1 MISVRQFDDF
11 FYVTAGKPDF
21 ERKLMVWVS
30 HTHVFHLIPHMWC
43 YPCTY
48 CRCQARS
55 PPRLLCLCE
64 RGNSGKLDFE
74 KKLRLWV
81 RHVCFMLSHI
91 CDATLVLVAGV
102 KPGHP
107 HDFCASVSVA
117 AAGNSIL
124 RRNWGLGWP
133 GAEADAT
140 ATIGGAGGMAL
151 HVQRRQDPA
160 EEATLT
166 MPEMLSSFGSEFWM
180 KNQLF
185 RVTFVGF
192 ASLHIFICNKYFK
205 ILYQLLHC
213 KYLHLRKLTVTIT
226 GFFCNSYRSLC

>member
-1 MISVRQFDDF
+1 MLPLYLLPVSSQ
-11 FYVTAGKPDF
+11 VT
-21 ERKLMVWVS
+21 
-30 HTHVFHLIPHMWC
+30 
-43 YPCTY
+43 
-48 CRCQARS
+48 
-55 PPRLLCLCE
+55 PRLLCLCE

-133 GAEADAT
+133 GAGADAT

>member
-55 PPRLLCLCE
+55 P
-64 RGNSGKLDFE
+64 
-74 KKLRLWV
+74 
-81 RHVCFMLSHI
+81 
-91 CDATLVLVAGV
+91 
-102 KPGHP
+102 

-117 AAGNSIL
+117 TAGNSIL

-133 GAEADAT
+133 GAGADAT

-226 GFFCNSYRSLC
+226 VFFCNSYRSLC